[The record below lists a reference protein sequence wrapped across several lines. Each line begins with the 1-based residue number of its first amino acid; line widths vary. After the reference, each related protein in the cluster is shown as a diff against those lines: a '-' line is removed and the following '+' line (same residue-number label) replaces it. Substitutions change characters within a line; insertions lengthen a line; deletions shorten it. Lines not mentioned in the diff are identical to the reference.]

1 MIIICR
7 LRSYNKDS
15 RNDQQNTRIDEK
27 RKREERASMKWNKK
41 LFTIAKTFLLLLTLI
56 LPLTVQKNVLAE
68 NETGSIT
75 ISLKDLE
82 TPKKDVAFK
91 AYEVGERDAEGN
103 WQLVESLKGIEI
115 SLKDLV
121 YAEEWDA
128 AALKLVQEADLDA
141 LISAEG
147 KTDEEGKLT
156 FHDLDWGL
164 YLVVPDGENEYGTV
178 SPFLAGI
185 PYVEDGVRKSDL
197 TVQPKAEPPL
207 LNGNGRIE
215 VTKRVGRMDPE
226 LLEVVDIILTE
237 DVSYYIGI
245 FKDKQGKI
253 PYGTDYLREI
263 PMKNLTVGTAAFENL
278 PAGTYYIFETDKD
291 GNAYPINERL
301 TLQDDIWVCRLEDG
315 DSQEV
320 TLDGKETSEA
330 GKVGFYNQY
339 YDMNRDYSYKGTLNI
354 SKKVID
360 NGSEIT
366 VPETFYAGIFE
377 DEAGKELNSVV
388 ELTQNGTV
396 TVELSLGGQDWD
408 KPITYYIYETDKDG
422 NRVDKASFAYNVS
435 GEGKAELRTGK
446 WEATV
451 SLVNTKKAD
460 ETETE
465 TKESETTTSVRT
477 GDETPV
483 AGYLLMMLTALLVL
497 IVSSVYL
504 RGYKRHE

>member
-1 MIIICR
+1 MEPDKR
-7 LRSYNKDS
+7 
-15 RNDQQNTRIDEK
+15 K

-41 LFTIAKTFLLLLTLI
+41 IVTIAKTFLLLLTLI

-68 NETGSIT
+68 KETGSIT

-82 TPKKDVAFK
+82 TPKNDVTFR
-91 AYEVGERDAEGN
+91 AYEVGERDAAGD
-103 WQLVESLKGIEI
+103 WQLVESLKDIDL

-121 YAEEWDA
+121 YADEWDA
-128 AALKLVQEADLDA
+128 AALKLVQEADLTS
-141 LISAEG
+141 LSSAEG
-147 KTDEEGKLT
+147 KTDAEGKLT

-164 YLVVPDGENEYGTV
+164 YLVVPEGESEYGIV

-185 PYVEDGVRKSDL
+185 PYVEDGVRKSEL

-207 LNGNGRIE
+207 EDGNGRIE

-226 LLEVVDIILTE
+226 LLEVVDMILTE
-237 DVSYYIGI
+237 DISYYVGI
-245 FKDKQGKI
+245 FKDKQGRI

-263 PMKNLTVGTAAFENL
+263 PMKGISVGTATFENL

-291 GNAYPINERL
+291 GNAYPVNERL
-301 TLQDDIWVCRLEDG
+301 TSKNDIWVCRLEDG

-320 TLDGKETSEA
+320 TLDGKAASEA

-339 YDMNRDYSYKGTLNI
+339 YDMNRDYYYVGTLNI
-354 SKKVID
+354 SKKVLD

-366 VPETFYAGIFE
+366 VPETFYAGIFK
-377 DEAGKELNSVV
+377 DEAGKELYSVV
-388 ELTQNGTV
+388 ELKQNGTV
-396 TVELSLGGQDWD
+396 TEELPLEDQNED
-408 KPITYYIYETDKDG
+408 KPVIYYVYETDKDG
-422 NRVDKASFAYNVS
+422 NRIDKTSFGYTVS
-435 GEGKAELRTGK
+435 GEGKAELRNGN

-451 SLVNTKKAD
+451 SLVNTKKAA
-460 ETETE
+460 ETENE
-465 TKESETTTSVRT
+465 TESETNKAVKT

-483 AGYLLMMLTALLVL
+483 AGYLLMMLTAFLVL

-504 RGYKRHE
+504 RGHKRHE